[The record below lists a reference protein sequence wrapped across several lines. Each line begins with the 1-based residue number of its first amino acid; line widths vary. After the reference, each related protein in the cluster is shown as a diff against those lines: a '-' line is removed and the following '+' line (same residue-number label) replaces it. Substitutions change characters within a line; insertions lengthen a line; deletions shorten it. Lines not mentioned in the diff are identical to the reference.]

1 MKRFKL
7 HNATTPIVVVKTGGV
22 SAAITAAATV
32 GIFTVTT
39 VVAVKIANSLEEFRS
54 KIDKFVG
61 EKDAPDEAHSK
72 EFVKD
77 TLRSKA
83 KRTVAKSFLK
93 NLFK

>member
-1 MKRFKL
+1 MNRVKL

-32 GIFTVTT
+32 GIFAVTT
-39 VVAVKIANSLEEFRS
+39 VVAVKIADTLEEFRS
-54 KIDKFVG
+54 KIDKFIG
-61 EKDAPDEAHSK
+61 EADAPDEEHSK
-72 EFVKD
+72 ELVKD

-83 KRTVAKSFLK
+83 KRAVAKSFLK